1 MTKEKDVSI
10 GEYIRFALNL
20 IVNLRKKGKTKEE
33 VIKFLESTSDTP
45 SLKELDG
52 KLINKVYAMPIEMIN

>member
-1 MTKEKDVSI
+1 MTEEKDVSI
-10 GEYIRFALNL
+10 GDYIKFTLSI

-33 VIKFLESTSDTP
+33 VTKFLDSASDTP